1 MVRCSQYIT
10 LISLLLYNFFFLSK
24 LIFKRQNLTF
34 VSLISYKVLFDYW
47 LNNLL
52 LFLYIFVNFL
62 FEVPLQVI
70 DILVFFTLNFS
81 NLLLMFVEKLAV
93 YFFLLFVQ
101 FLVHFFVFLY
111 QFLFDFSLWNL
122 QVFNLLF
129 FCLKLLKNLVFLL
142 S

>member
-81 NLLLMFVEKLAV
+81 NLLLMFVEKFAV